1 MYPSSSCS
9 VQRRYSSSSTDSRHT
24 RSGSDSATDDYDS
37 DIDLQK
43 ELKPLSAYLR
53 SPKDLVDQ
61 MLHSVRGSSLQR
73 ALPDVLKVRLGEVVV
88 VVFVRVVEVGEGRG
102 GGGGGG
108 SFVDFVAVDV
118 EEWMWRSGCEV
129 RCFVQC
135 TVDFRRQ

>member
-1 MYPSSSCS
+1 MCTPSFSRS
-9 VQRRYSSSSTDSRHT
+9 VQRRHSTSSTDSRHT

-73 ALPDVLKVRLGEVVV
+73 ALPDVLKVRVGEVVGVMGPV
-88 VVFVRVVEVGEGRG
+88 VVLL
-102 GGGGGG
+102 
-108 SFVDFVAVDV
+108 SISLQ
-118 EEWMWRSGCEV
+118 WMWRSGCEV
-129 RCFVQC
+129 RCSVQC
-135 TVDFRRQ
+135 TVDFTRQ

>member
-1 MYPSSSCS
+1 MCTPSFSRS
-9 VQRRYSSSSTDSRHT
+9 VQRRHSTSSTDSRHT

-73 ALPDVLKVRLGEVVV
+73 ALPDVLKVRVGEVVGVFVGVMGPV
-88 VVFVRVVEVGEGRG
+88 VVLL
-102 GGGGGG
+102 
-108 SFVDFVAVDV
+108 SISLQ
-118 EEWMWRSGCEV
+118 WMWRSGCEV
-129 RCFVQC
+129 RCSVQC
-135 TVDFRRQ
+135 TVDFTRQ